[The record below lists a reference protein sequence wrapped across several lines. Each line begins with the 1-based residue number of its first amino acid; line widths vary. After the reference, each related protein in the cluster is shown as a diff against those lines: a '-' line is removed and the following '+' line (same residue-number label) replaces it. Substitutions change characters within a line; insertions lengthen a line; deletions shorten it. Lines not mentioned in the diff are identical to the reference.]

1 MIEDKATEKLKK
13 RAQDLGLIVNAGADE
28 KQGTIESQP
37 AITQK
42 LDSSVKWTA
51 DGEMAGKKR
60 GGKR

>member
-1 MIEDKATEKLKK
+1 
-13 RAQDLGLIVNAGADE
+13 LIVNAGE
-28 KQGTIESQP
+28 KQGTIESQT

-60 GGKR
+60 GKK